1 MTEPSAGSP
10 GFDPRFDPAFQPGY
24 DPQLHGAPTRDS
36 SGDEPAA
43 KAGIGDP
50 VADARLN
57 LLTPPA
63 AESAPLRAPLS
74 VPSRSGD
81 EPAPTPI
88 RIREPYLVALWA
100 VSAVFIVAGV
110 SLLRYMTDRLN
121 ALTTSGGGDA
131 SDYSLLRAFEIGAPL
146 LIVLGLAT
154 ATGTLFLLAARR
166 RRAA

>member
-1 MTEPSAGSP
+1 MTEPSAGST

-24 DPQLHGAPTRDS
+24 DPQLHGAATRDS
-36 SGDEPAA
+36 SGDEPVTG
-43 KAGIGDP
+43 AGTDDP
-50 VADARLN
+50 AADAQLN
-57 LLTPPA
+57 LNAPPA
-63 AESAPLRAPLS
+63 AESNPLRAPLS
-74 VPSRSGD
+74 VPSRPDD
-81 EPAPTPI
+81 EPAPVPI

-121 ALTTSGGGDA
+121 ALTTSGGGNA

-166 RRAA
+166 RHAA